1 LIQPQPARKQSARP
15 SGGLRRALV
24 ASVPNLRAFA
34 ISLCGDVHRADDLVQ
49 ETLIKAWSHHASFE
63 EGTNL
68 KAWLFTILR
77 NTYISEL
84 RKLGREVRDHD
95 GDLSARLAHH
105 PEQHGHLDFLDFTRA
120 LTELSPEQR
129 EALMLV
135 GAESFSYE
143 EAAEITGC
151 EVGTV
156 KSRVHRARVRLAQLL
171 NITGGQEFG
180 PDVAVEAVLNR
191 ASPMHRRP

>member
-1 LIQPQPARKQSARP
+1 MSQPQPARKKSARP
-15 SGGLRRALV
+15 SGELRRALI
-24 ASVPNLRAFA
+24 ASIPNLRAFA
-34 ISLCGDVHRADDLVQ
+34 ISLSGDVHRADDLVQ
-49 ETLIKAWSHHASFE
+49 ETLIKAWSHYDAFQ

-77 NTYISEL
+77 NTFISER
-84 RKLGREVRDHD
+84 RKLGREVRDFD
-95 GDLSARLAHH
+95 GDYSARLANH
-105 PEQHGHLDFLDFTRA
+105 PEQHGHMDFVDFTKA
-120 LTELSPEQR
+120 LARLSPEQR

-171 NITGGQEFG
+171 NIAGAQEFG
-180 PDVAVEAVLNR
+180 PDLAVDAVLNQ
-191 ASPMHRRP
+191 ASAAQRRP